1 MREACGKL
9 LGRDQNY
16 GGYMYSQILTE
27 NIDQIIVSS
36 MIRHETETKR
46 ENVAL
51 DKESQQN
58 IEKVD
63 QMGEFPII
71 LY

>member
-16 GGYMYSQILTE
+16 DGYMYSQILTE

>member
-27 NIDQIIVSS
+27 NMDQIIVSS

-58 IEKVD
+58 IEKVN

>member
-16 GGYMYSQILTE
+16 GGYMYSQIFTE

-46 ENVAL
+46 ENIAL